1 MSEQA
6 RCTPTSSIGEL
17 SSSYVHPLHDN
28 PYSSHHIYQ
37 LAFSPMIVL
46 IDVSLS
52 HLFVFLLHHIS
63 IFAILSVNSRAY
75 THPLHECSKYRK
87 GLDQIDLYLASGLG
101 TSQGKIP
108 KRTKCE
114 ALVG

>member
-1 MSEQA
+1 MCEQV

-17 SSSYVHPLHDN
+17 SSSYVHPLHGN
-28 PYSSHHIYQ
+28 PYSSHHIYH

-46 IDVSLS
+46 IDVNLS

-63 IFAILSVNSRAY
+63 LFATLSVNFHAY

-87 GLDQIDLYLASGLG
+87 GVDQIDLYLASGLG
-101 TSQGKIP
+101 TSQDKIP
-108 KRTKCE
+108 KRSEEHTSE
-114 ALVG
+114 